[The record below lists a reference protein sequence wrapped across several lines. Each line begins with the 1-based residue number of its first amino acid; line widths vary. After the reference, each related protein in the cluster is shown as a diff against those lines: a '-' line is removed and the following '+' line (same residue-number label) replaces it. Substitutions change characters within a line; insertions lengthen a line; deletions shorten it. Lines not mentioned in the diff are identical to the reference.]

1 MTSKQI
7 RVNSDLINSQLYKM
21 SVGFDRLFEDF
32 FTNPVNISAQSY
44 PPYNVAKVTA
54 ERFENGEQ
62 ILGDTYYEITLA
74 VAGFTDADIEITV
87 ENQHLKVCGKSGVLA
102 EEAGF
107 KTEYIHKGI
116 AERNFTRTL
125 RLAEHVEVDSAVLC
139 DGILRIKLVVNIPEE
154 AKPKSIKISK
164 S

>member
-1 MTSKQI
+1 MTSKQL

-21 SVGFDRLFEDF
+21 SVGFDRLFDDF

-44 PPYNVAKVTA
+44 PPYNVAKVTDEA
-54 ERFENGEQ
+54 LQRE
-62 ILGDTYYEITLA
+62 YYEITLA
-74 VAGFTDADIEITV
+74 VAGFTETDIDITV
-87 ENQHLKVCGKSGVLA
+87 ENNHLKVSGKSGVLA

-125 RLAEHVEVDSAVLC
+125 RLAEHVEVDSAILC

-154 AKPKSIKISK
+154 AKPKTIKISK
-164 S
+164 A

>member
-1 MTSKQI
+1 MTSKQL

-21 SVGFDRLFEDF
+21 SVGFDRLFDDF

-44 PPYNVAKVTA
+44 PPYNVAKVTDEA
-54 ERFENGEQ
+54 LQRE
-62 ILGDTYYEITLA
+62 YYEITLA
-74 VAGFTDADIEITV
+74 VAGFTETDIDITV
-87 ENQHLKVCGKSGVLA
+87 ENNHLKVSGKSGVLA

-125 RLAEHVEVDSAVLC
+125 RLAEHVEVSSAVLQ

-154 AKPKSIKISK
+154 AKPKTIKISK
-164 S
+164 A

>member
-1 MTSKQI
+1 MTSKQL

-21 SVGFDRLFEDF
+21 SVGFDRLFDDF

-44 PPYNVAKVTA
+44 PPYNVAKVTDEA
-54 ERFENGEQ
+54 LLRE
-62 ILGDTYYEITLA
+62 YYEITLA
-74 VAGFTDADIEITV
+74 VAGFTETDIDITV
-87 ENQHLKVCGKSGVLA
+87 ENNHLKVSGKSGVLA

-125 RLAEHVEVDSAVLC
+125 RLAEHVEVDSAILC

-154 AKPKSIKISK
+154 AKPKTIKISK
-164 S
+164 A